1 MYKQMSELTA
11 KITAAGEYISK
22 YWQHK
27 PVAGIILGSGLGNL
41 AAEIEDSIEIPYSS
55 IPHFPESTVEGHSGK
70 LILGHMQ
77 GKPVVAMA
85 GRFHFYEGFSMQQ
98 VTFPVRV
105 MKALGIHTLFISNA
119 AGGMNP
125 SFRVGDLMIIRDH
138 INLQPEHPLRG
149 KNEDTLGPRFPDMSE
164 PYAKTLIDAANKIA
178 AANNISLHSGVYVGV
193 QGPTFETR
201 AEYKYMHIIGGDAVG
216 MSTVPEVIVAAHAG
230 LKVFAMSV
238 ITDIGIREEENV
250 ITHEEVLAA
259 AKAAEP
265 KLTLI
270 FSELIR
276 QL

>member
-1 MYKQMSELTA
+1 
-11 KITAAGEYISK
+11 
-22 YWQHK
+22 
-27 PVAGIILGSGLGNL
+27 
-41 AAEIEDSIEIPYSS
+41 
-55 IPHFPESTVEGHSGK
+55 
-70 LILGHMQ
+70 
-77 GKPVVAMA
+77 
-85 GRFHFYEGFSMQQ
+85 
-98 VTFPVRV
+98 
-105 MKALGIHTLFISNA
+105 
-119 AGGMNP
+119 MNP
-125 SFRVGDLMIIRDH
+125 SFQVGDLMIIRDH

-149 KNEDTLGPRFPDMSE
+149 KNEDSLGPRFPDMSE
-164 PYAKTLIDAANKIA
+164 PYAKTLIDAAGKIA

>member
-1 MYKQMSELTA
+1 MSELTDQI
-11 KITAAGEYISK
+11 KAAGDYIRK
-22 YWQHK
+22 HWQEA
-27 PVAGIILGSGLGNL
+27 PVAGVILGSGLGNL
-41 AAEIEDSIEIPYSS
+41 TKEIERSIEISYRD

-70 LILGHMQ
+70 LILGYMQ
-77 GKPVVAMA
+77 GKPIVAMA
-85 GRFHFYEGFSMQQ
+85 GRFHYYEGFSMKQ

-105 MKALGIHTLFISNA
+105 MKELGIHTLFISNA
-119 AGGMNP
+119 AGGMNRQ
-125 SFRVGDLMIIRDH
+125 FKVGDLMVIKDH

-149 KNEDTLGPRFPDMSE
+149 RNEDTLGPRFPDMSE
-164 PYAKTLIDAANKIA
+164 PYSKALIQAAHEIA
-178 AANNISLHSGVYVGV
+178 AANNILLHTGVYVGV

-250 ITHEEVLAA
+250 ITHEEVLEAA
-259 AKAAEP
+259 HAAEP
-265 KLTLI
+265 RLTLI

>member
-1 MYKQMSELTA
+1 MSELTA
-11 KITAAGEYISK
+11 NIAAAEEYIRK
-22 YWQHK
+22 FWNEK

-41 AAEIEDSIEIPYSS
+41 AADIEQPIAIPYSD
-55 IPHFPESTVEGHSGK
+55 IPHFPVSTVEGHSGQ
-70 LILGHMQ
+70 LILGYMQ

-119 AGGMNP
+119 AGGMN
-125 SFRVGDLMIIRDH
+125 SGFKVGDLMVIKDH

-149 KNEDTLGPRFPDMSE
+149 KNDENLGPRFPDMSE
-164 PYAKTLIDAANKIA
+164 PYTKTLILSAFEIA
-178 AANNISLHSGVYVGV
+178 KANNIHLHSGVYVGV

-201 AEYKYMHIIGGDAVG
+201 AEYRYMHIIGGDAVG
-216 MSTVPEVIVAAHAG
+216 MSTVPEVIVAVHAG

-259 AKAAEP
+259 AKDAEP

-270 FSELIR
+270 FRELIR

>member
-1 MYKQMSELTA
+1 
-11 KITAAGEYISK
+11 
-22 YWQHK
+22 
-27 PVAGIILGSGLGNL
+27 
-41 AAEIEDSIEIPYSS
+41 
-55 IPHFPESTVEGHSGK
+55 
-70 LILGHMQ
+70 
-77 GKPVVAMA
+77 
-85 GRFHFYEGFSMQQ
+85 
-98 VTFPVRV
+98 
-105 MKALGIHTLFISNA
+105 
-119 AGGMNP
+119 
-125 SFRVGDLMIIRDH
+125 
-138 INLQPEHPLRG
+138 
-149 KNEDTLGPRFPDMSE
+149 MSE

>member
-1 MYKQMSELTA
+1 MSELTDQI
-11 KITAAGEYISK
+11 KAAGDYIRK
-22 YWQHK
+22 FWQET

-41 AAEIEDSIEIPYSS
+41 AQEIDNSIEISYRD

-70 LILGHMQ
+70 LILGRMQ

-85 GRFHFYEGFSMQQ
+85 GRFHFYEGFSMRQ

-105 MKALGIHTLFISNA
+105 MKELGIHTLFISNA

-125 SFRVGDLMIIRDH
+125 GFKVGDLMVIRDH

-149 KNEDTLGPRFPDMSE
+149 RNEDTLGPRFPDMSE
-164 PYAKTLIDAANKIA
+164 PYAKSLINAAYKIA
-178 AANNISLHSGVYVGV
+178 ADNNISLHTGVYVGV

-250 ITHEEVLAA
+250 ITHDEVLEA

>member
-1 MYKQMSELTA
+1 MSELTA

-22 YWQHK
+22 FRQDR
-27 PVAGIILGSGLGNL
+27 PLAGIILGSGLGNL
-41 AAEIEDSIEIPYSS
+41 VKEIKESIDIPYSD
-55 IPHFPESTVEGHSGK
+55 IPYFPESTVEGHSGK
-70 LILGHMQ
+70 LILGYLQ

-125 SFRVGDLMIIRDH
+125 SFKVGDLMIIRDH

-164 PYAKTLIDAANKIA
+164 PYSRTLITAAGKIA

-201 AEYKYMHIIGGDAVG
+201 AEYRYMHIIGGDAVG

-259 AKAAEP
+259 AAAAEP
-265 KLTLI
+265 RLTLI

>member
-1 MYKQMSELTA
+1 MSELTA
-11 KITAAGEYISK
+11 QITAAAEFIRK
-22 YWQHK
+22 HWQDT
-27 PVAGIILGSGLGNL
+27 PIAGIILGSGLGNL
-41 AAEIEDSIEIPYSS
+41 AKDIENSVSIPYSD
-55 IPHFPESTVEGHSGK
+55 IPHFPVSTVEGHSGK
-70 LILGHMQ
+70 LILGYMQ

-85 GRFHFYEGFSMQQ
+85 GRFHFYEGFSMKQ

-119 AGGMNP
+119 AGGMNHA
-125 SFRVGDLMIIRDH
+125 FQVGDLMVIKDH

-149 KNEDTLGPRFPDMSE
+149 KNEDELGPRFPDMSE
-164 PYAKTLIDAANKIA
+164 PYAKSLIDAAYKIA
-178 AANNISLHSGVYVGV
+178 ADNNISLHTGVYVGV

-250 ITHEEVLAA
+250 ITHEEVLEAA
-259 AKAAEP
+259 HAAEP

>member
-1 MYKQMSELTA
+1 MSELTDQI
-11 KITAAGEYISK
+11 KAAGDYIRK
-22 YWQHK
+22 HWQET
-27 PVAGIILGSGLGNL
+27 PVAGVILGSGLGNL
-41 AAEIEDSIEIPYSS
+41 TKEIERSIEISYRD

-70 LILGHMQ
+70 LILGYMQ
-77 GKPVVAMA
+77 GKPIVAMA
-85 GRFHFYEGFSMQQ
+85 GRFHYYEGFSMKQ

-105 MKALGIHTLFISNA
+105 MKELGIHTLFISNA

-125 SFRVGDLMIIRDH
+125 QFKVGDLMVIKDH

-149 KNEDTLGPRFPDMSE
+149 RNEDTLGPRFPDMSE
-164 PYAKTLIDAANKIA
+164 PYSKALIQSAYQIA
-178 AANNISLHSGVYVGV
+178 TANNIALHTGVYVGV

-230 LKVFAMSV
+230 LQVFAMSV

-250 ITHEEVLAA
+250 ITHQEVLEAA
-259 AKAAEP
+259 HAAEP

>member
-1 MYKQMSELTA
+1 MSELTA

-22 YWQHK
+22 FWQDK

-41 AAEIEDSIEIPYSS
+41 TQEIERSVEIPYSD

-70 LILGHMQ
+70 LILGYMQ

-125 SFRVGDLMIIRDH
+125 AFQVGDLMIIRDH

-164 PYAKTLIDAANKIA
+164 PYSKALIDAANKIA
-178 AANNISLHSGVYVGV
+178 ANNNISLHSGVYVGV